1 MFEKKLNRKM
11 IFIKREM
18 KRNMFLIIL
27 SAVLLFGPYSV
38 HAKVYTEEDLE
49 LYENDSNTHQPTSD
63 SQENNK
69 IPEDNK
75 SKRKNTKTHFSARG
89 CEVVKFSP
97 YNQTV
102 SSKIRKKERIVQGS
116 RVVDLGENVIAHT
129 KTTRCSSF
137 TIRNTSYSH
146 KVSPIIKATSEK
158 GKTYRKRI
166 RIPKLDQNKTY
177 SDKVCFE
184 DSKDPIVK
192 LECSF

>member
-1 MFEKKLNRKM
+1 MFEKKLKRK
-11 IFIKREM
+11 INFVKREM
-18 KRNMFLIIL
+18 KGNMFLIIL
-27 SAVLLFGPYSV
+27 SAVLLFGPCSI

-49 LYENDSNTHQPTSD
+49 LYENDSITHQPTGD
-63 SQENNK
+63 SQENSQ

-89 CEVVKFSP
+89 CEVVKFFP

-102 SSKIRKKERIVQGS
+102 SSKIRKKERIIQGS
-116 RVVDLGENVIAHT
+116 NVVDLGENVVAHT
-129 KTTRCSSF
+129 KITRCSSF

-146 KVSPIIKATSEK
+146 KVSPIIKATSEQ
-158 GKTYRKRI
+158 GKTNIKRI

-177 SDKVCFE
+177 SDKLCFE
-184 DSKDPIVK
+184 DLKDPIVK